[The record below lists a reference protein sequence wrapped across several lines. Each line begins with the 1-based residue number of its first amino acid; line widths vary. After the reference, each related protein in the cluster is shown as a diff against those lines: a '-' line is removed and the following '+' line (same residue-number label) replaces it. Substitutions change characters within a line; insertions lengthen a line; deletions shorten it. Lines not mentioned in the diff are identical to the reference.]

1 LISSLIVQLSTTGY
15 INEGY
20 GGKAGYYFSSTCV
33 LIGSAALSLIDVHR
47 RRVARHKHTAAN
59 GKQHTCI
66 IENCPDRSVLNLNC
80 LLILMSDDKDKIIGA
95 NYFYLLHFIFCIFKV
110 AITVAFL
117 LVAFNCLRLLNKEN

>member
-1 LISSLIVQLSTTGY
+1 LVFIAEFSAAAGY

-47 RRVARHKHTAAN
+47 RRVAKHKHIAAN

-66 IENCPDRSVLNLNC
+66 IENCPDRSLWKFSSKS
-80 LLILMSDDKDKIIGA
+80 I
-95 NYFYLLHFIFCIFKV
+95 YLHFP
-110 AITVAFL
+110 
-117 LVAFNCLRLLNKEN
+117 